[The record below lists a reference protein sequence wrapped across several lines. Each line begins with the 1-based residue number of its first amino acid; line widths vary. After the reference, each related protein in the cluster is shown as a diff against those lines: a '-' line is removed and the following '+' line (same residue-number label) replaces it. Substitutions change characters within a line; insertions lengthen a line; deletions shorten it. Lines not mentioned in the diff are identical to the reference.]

1 MYREKFDL
9 SGRVAVVTGGGRG
22 IGRATCEALAEA
34 GAKVVVAEILA
45 DIGAETAKAVG
56 GEFIRLDVTDPDAV
70 TKAADDVQARL
81 GRVDVL
87 VNNAGMARNSDA
99 LATSDEEWR
108 KVMDL
113 NVNAVFWCARAF
125 GKHMVAAK
133 RGSVVNIGSMSGI
146 IVNKP
151 QGQAHYNASKA
162 AVHLLTKSL
171 ACEWA
176 PHGVRVNA
184 IAPGYIA
191 TDMTL
196 AGRTKKEWYDQWIEM
211 TPMARCG
218 EPWEIAATA
227 LFLAADASGFFTG
240 AILGPDGGYTAW

>member
-45 DIGAETAKAVG
+45 DIGADTAKTVG
-56 GEFIRLDVTDPDAV
+56 GEFVRLDVTDPDAV
-70 TKAADDVQARL
+70 TKAADDIRARL
-81 GRVDVL
+81 GRIDIL

-99 LATSDEEWR
+99 LETSDEEWR

-125 GKHMVAAK
+125 GRHMVAA
-133 RGSVVNIGSMSGI
+133 RSGSVINIGSMSGI

-196 AGRTKKEWYDQWIEM
+196 AGRTKTEWYNQWIEM

>member
-45 DIGAETAKAVG
+45 DNGTDTAKAVG
-56 GEFIRLDVTDPDAV
+56 GEFVRLDVTDPDAV
-70 TKAADDVQARL
+70 TKAADDIRARL
-81 GRVDVL
+81 GRVDIL

-99 LATSDEEWR
+99 LETSDDEWR

-125 GKHMVAAK
+125 GKHMVAA
-133 RGSVVNIGSMSGI
+133 RSGSVVNIGSMSGI

-196 AGRTKKEWYDQWIEM
+196 AGRTKTEWYNQWIEM

>member
-56 GEFIRLDVTDPDAV
+56 GEFIHLDVTDPAAV
-70 TKAADDVQARL
+70 TKAADDIRARH

-99 LATSDEEWR
+99 LETSDEEWR

-125 GKHMVAAK
+125 GKHMVAAR

-184 IAPGYIA
+184 VAPGYIA

-196 AGRTKKEWYDQWIEM
+196 AGRTKKEWYDTWIEM

-218 EPWEIAATA
+218 EPWEIAATV

>member
-45 DIGAETAKAVG
+45 DIGTETAKAVG
-56 GEFIRLDVTDPDAV
+56 GDFIHLDVTDPDAV
-70 TKAADDVQARL
+70 TKAADGVQAKH
-81 GRVDVL
+81 GRVDIL

-133 RGSVVNIGSMSGI
+133 RGSVINIGSMSGI

-196 AGRTKKEWYDQWIEM
+196 AGRTKTEWYDQWIEM